1 MMPEL
6 TISDYRI
13 IIGKKNATE
22 TEFIAFHMFYIIG
35 KSQISSTKNFD
46 CVIKKPNKLSLND
59 NDVIR
64 LRLNKL
70 IKKIFESDNISV
82 IYKETDEYEAEC
94 EEIILLTMYL
104 HSVLHSAIKF
114 NATIN
119 SPVNSKEDEDELHSN
134 SETLCVSTTRTK
146 IKEVKKIKE
155 AKSKAKFKNNKK
167 IYSKEFTLREYF
179 RIFRDP
185 SNESLAEFN
194 LSKNAYIY
202 SYYDEFDKIVKK
214 YKKKIQE
221 KGDKYLDY
229 LIRDY
234 LYNLY
239 LDMAEFSD
247 EMNNTEIKENYLNI
261 FAVAVAINESYV

>member
-13 IIGKKNATE
+13 ITDNKNVTE

-35 KSQISSTKNFD
+35 KSQISLAKNFD
-46 CVIKKPNKLSLND
+46 YFIKKTKKLSSND
-59 NDVIR
+59 NEVIR

-70 IKKIFESDNISV
+70 IKKIFESNSISV
-82 IYKETDEYEAEC
+82 VYRETNEYRSEC
-94 EEIILLTMYL
+94 EEIILLTIYL

-114 NATIN
+114 DATIN
-119 SPVNSKEDEDELHSN
+119 VPTNSKEDKEDELHSN
-134 SETLCVSTTRTK
+134 SETLCVSTTK
-146 IKEVKKIKE
+146 PKEKT
-155 AKSKAKFKNNKK
+155 KFKKNKK

-247 EMNNTEIKENYLNI
+247 EMNNAEIKENYLNI